1 MTANMSTSTEE
12 FKTDPAR
19 YTPEDLLLWQANNAL
34 EITPKFQRRPVWR
47 TPARSY
53 FIDTLLRGM
62 TVPPLYL
69 RMTQNQTKTK
79 AIRQVVD
86 GQQRVRSVLD
96 FIGGG
101 YRLSKNL
108 KAPWAG
114 HRFADLSEEQQQQIR
129 TFSFSTETFKGI
141 SDAQILQVFCR
152 LNMNG
157 IALNQQELRNG
168 KYFGSFKQTSYDLA
182 LMYYEFW
189 TKTKMFSDQGIA
201 RMLEV
206 ELTSELLIA
215 GHVGMQDKKKT
226 INKYYEEWETAYP
239 DEDKDKKRFIE
250 TMSAISETFNLEGLA
265 ASQFRRPPLFYSL
278 YCAVF
283 HHVFGLPD
291 FQRATP
297 RKKLTTDERD
307 GLKEAVALLSEK
319 ILESKDPTA
328 TIPAKY
334 KGFVAAC
341 ARQTDNILPR
351 KTRLNTILDQAF

>member
-1 MTANMSTSTEE
+1 MTTSVEE

-19 YTPEDLLLWQANNAL
+19 YTPEDFLLWQANDAL
-34 EITPKFQRRPVWR
+34 EITPKFQRRSVWR

-53 FIDTLLRGM
+53 FIDTILRGM

-69 RMTQNQTKTK
+69 RMTQNKTKTK

-96 FIGGG
+96 FIGGE

-114 HRFADLSEEQQQQIR
+114 MRFTDLSESQQQQIR
-129 TFSFSTETFKGI
+129 SFSFSTETFKGI

-157 IALNQQELRNG
+157 IALNAQELRNG
-168 KYFGSFKQTSYDLA
+168 KFFGLFKQTSYDLA
-182 LMYYEFW
+182 LTYLEFW
-189 TKTKMFSDQGIA
+189 TKTKIFSDQGIA
-201 RMLEV
+201 SMAEV

-215 GHVGMQDKKKT
+215 GNVGMQDKKKT
-226 INKYYEEWETAYP
+226 INKYYEDWETVYP

-250 TMSAISETFNLEGLA
+250 TMNTISETFKHEDLA
-265 ASQFRRPPLFYSL
+265 ITQFRRSPLFYSL

-283 HHVFGLPD
+283 HRIFGLPD
-291 FQRATP
+291 FRRATP
-297 RKKLTTDERD
+297 HKKLTTDERD

-319 ILESKDPTA
+319 IIDSKDPD
-328 TIPAKY
+328 
-334 KGFVAAC
+334 
-341 ARQTDNILPR
+341 TDIDTVRSTPQLHKASYLFFLTCNR
-351 KTRLNTILDQAF
+351 E